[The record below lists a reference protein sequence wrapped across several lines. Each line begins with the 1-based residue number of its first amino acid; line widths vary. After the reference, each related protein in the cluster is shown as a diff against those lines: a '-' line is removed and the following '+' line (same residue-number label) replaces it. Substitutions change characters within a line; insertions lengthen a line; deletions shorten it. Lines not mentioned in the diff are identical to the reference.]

1 MINQFYSLRRIFRIF
16 PVKSIPSPIRDYNQI
31 RERTMARRGAK
42 EHIFY
47 GAVEKMHLD
56 RGASWRRGEKWPE
69 TFYWFSR
76 VTVVR
81 ARRYVVPIPRV
92 LSLTFFSFFFF
103 FFFPIPS
110 PVPSARIH
118 VQRHERTCV
127 VRTKRDR
134 KFKARVA
141 PCIRSMKYLDD
152 RVRLC
157 IATKGRYTL
166 INGKI
171 IFNRGPPPV

>member
-1 MINQFYSLRRIFRIF
+1 
-16 PVKSIPSPIRDYNQI
+16 
-31 RERTMARRGAK
+31 MARNILL
-42 EHIFY
+42 IFTSY
-47 GAVEKMHLD
+47 SSTRTSLCSTD
-56 RGASWRRGEKWPE
+56 S
-69 TFYWFSR
+69 
-76 VTVVR
+76 
-81 ARRYVVPIPRV
+81 PR
-92 LSLTFFSFFFF
+92 SLSFFLF

-134 KFKARVA
+134 KFKARV
-141 PCIRSMKYLDD
+141 PTCIRSMKYLDD